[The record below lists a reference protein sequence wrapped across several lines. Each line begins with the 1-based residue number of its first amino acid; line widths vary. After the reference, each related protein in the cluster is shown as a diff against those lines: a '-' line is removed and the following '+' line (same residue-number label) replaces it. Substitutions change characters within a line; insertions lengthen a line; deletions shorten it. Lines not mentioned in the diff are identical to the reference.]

1 MSSSSS
7 GVSASSSG
15 GVNRFAGLMS
25 GLDTESLVKAAT
37 SNTKSAINSKKQKL
51 QTLTW
56 KQEAYRSVISKLSD
70 FQNKY
75 LDILSSSSIR
85 ANAVMKKYK
94 AESSDSKLEVIAS
107 ANSIAQDYT
116 ISSVRKASAATVSG
130 GRATAGSIQ
139 LDFSEAE
146 AGDNT
151 VNITLDGTTKEI
163 TFQGGDNAKQNFLD
177 AVNEAFGSITTAKFA
192 FKGGREATETSDK
205 LILETQ
211 EGDKVYHSFGAKYSD
226 ALGLKNDTSSKL
238 KTSATLGSVDFAQEL
253 EGKDF
258 AFTINGVDFE
268 FTADTKISDM
278 MAKINSSKAGVKISF
293 DNLTQAFELKSS
305 QMGAGQKV
313 EISQKD
319 GNLINALFN
328 IEDGTGAGQ
337 ITSGSSV
344 SREFTE
350 KSFNSSYVLS
360 TTQVGDKGYVKGLS
374 MNMEVNGTSYKLDF
388 SNLTAKAETEKGKYN
403 NEEVDLTVLKDSD
416 GNKFFSYTDSDK
428 TVHYLDSSYKEICA
442 KNDSDQKYYD
452 AGGNAVSADEYNTLC
467 KDSGLGDA
475 SVQYKKYSASDYADE
490 YTKAFKAAVADSDEV
505 QAAAL
510 QDAARELGFDT
521 DGTIT
526 DEAISN
532 LSSSDRSKLYDLME
546 KKASEAAEEK
556 VKAMGITFTAET
568 ENGEDVMRINANNN
582 LIKLENGKN
591 FGFKYEENYD
601 EAALKTDSVITS
613 AKELNLVDDS
623 GNTIKISNE
632 NGITVNDLLAATD
645 SSGNAIFGYDETTG
659 KISVLGGNKYTY
671 ADGDTDTRAFLKD
684 AFGSTTLSGAD
695 RSQNLVVEGRN
706 SQITI
711 NGILL
716 ESASNSF
723 TVNDTTFNID
733 KVNEFD
739 AADDP
744 DKEIT
749 VNVSRDNSSIKETV
763 VNFIKDYNELIKGL
777 YEQVNT
783 SRPKKSGSYYDPLTE
798 EQEDEMSEDEIKK
811 WNEQAKIGLLY
822 NDSAVNKVINQVRT
836 AMSGSCN
843 GMTLSDLGIKLTKS
857 SSTSGEYTI
866 DEDALE
872 TAISKYGDEVADFFT
887 DTTNGIAAKLK
898 NSFDAAISTSSR
910 ATGTTNT
917 KANGY
922 GYLTSLVGIENT
934 TSAKN
939 NQYYS
944 QMQALQMVIDNLQTR
959 YENQQTMYWNRYAN
973 LETYLSKM
981 DAQSSIFS
989 STTQ

>member
-37 SNTKSAINSKKQKL
+37 ANTKSAINSKKQKL

-107 ANSIAQDYT
+107 SNSVAQDYT
-116 ISSVRKASAATVSG
+116 ISSVRKAAAATVSG

-139 LDFSEAE
+139 LDFSNAE

-177 AVNEAFGSITTAKFA
+177 AVNDAFSSITNAKFA
-192 FKGGREATETSDK
+192 FKGGRDATETSDK

-238 KTSATLGSVDFAQEL
+238 KTSSTLGSVDFAQAL

-278 MAKINSSKAGVKISF
+278 MAEINNSKAGVKISF
-293 DNLTQAFELKSS
+293 DNLTQAFELKTS
-305 QMGAGQKV
+305 QMGVGQKI

-350 KSFNSSYVLS
+350 KSVNASYVLS
-360 TTQVGDKGYVKGLS
+360 TSQVGDRGYSKGAS
-374 MNMEVNGTSYKLDF
+374 MTMEVNGVSYKLDL
-388 SNLTAKAETEKGKYN
+388 SGLTAKAETEKGDFN
-403 NEEVDLTVLKDSD
+403 GSEEDLTVLKDSD
-416 GNKFFSYTDSDK
+416 GNKFYRFTSDDNTIHFLDSD
-428 TVHYLDSSYKEICA
+428 HKEICSQSA
-442 KNDSDQKYYD
+442 DGKYYD
-452 AGGNAVSADEYNTLC
+452 AGGNAVTEEDYNKLMS
-467 KDSGLGDA
+467 DSGLDKA
-475 SVQYKKYSASDYADE
+475 EVQFSTYSASDYADE

-510 QDAARELGFDT
+510 QDAARELGLDT

-532 LSSSDRSKLYDLME
+532 LSSSDRSKLYDLM
-546 KKASEAAEEK
+546 KQKASDAAEDK

-568 ENGEDVMRINANNN
+568 EDGEAVMRINANNN
-582 LIKLENGKN
+582 LIKLENGKS

-613 AKELNLVDDS
+613 AKELNLVDDN

-659 KISVLGGNKYTY
+659 KISVLGENKYTY
-671 ADGDTDTRAFLKD
+671 ADSDTDTRAFLKD

-695 RSQNLVVEGRN
+695 RSQNLVAEGRN

-798 EQEDEMSEDEIKK
+798 EQEDEMSEDEINK

-822 NDSAVNKVINQVRT
+822 NDSAINKVINQVRT

-872 TAISKYGDEVADFFT
+872 TAISKYGDEIADFFT
-887 DTTNGIAAKLK
+887 NTTDGISAKLK
-898 NSFDAAISTSSR
+898 NAFDAAISTSSR
-910 ATGTTNT
+910 ATGASNP

-944 QMQALQMVIDNLQTR
+944 QMQALQKMIDNLQTR
-959 YENQQTMYWNRYAN
+959 YENQQTMYWNRYSS